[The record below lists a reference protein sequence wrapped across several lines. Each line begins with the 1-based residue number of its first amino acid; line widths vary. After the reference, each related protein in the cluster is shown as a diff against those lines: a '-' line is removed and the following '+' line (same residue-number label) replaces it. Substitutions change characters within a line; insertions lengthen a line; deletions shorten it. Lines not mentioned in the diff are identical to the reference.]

1 MWPQICSE
9 TISSCEVM
17 PSCLQNVGTARSSG
31 VLEQA
36 RWVGI
41 CLWGDE
47 RPKHDQKSLWPIS
60 LQRGTALPKYLS
72 LPFSHFLS

>member
-17 PSCLQNVGTARSSG
+17 PSCLQNVGTALSSG

-36 RWVGI
+36 QWVGI